1 MSASE
6 FAARL
11 LENDGEGFAP
21 ATDPV
26 DNVAAAADD
35 KDKED
40 AKLRT
45 LQKQILDMVQ
55 NAQTVDGL
63 LRDLQRLVNDRGLP
77 AIEPELATAAESV
90 GAYSF
95 ASQISENA
103 RGFRSPAGRDPAAEF
118 AAAILD

>member
-63 LRDLQRLVNDRGLP
+63 LRDLQRLVNDKGLP
-77 AIEPELATAAESV
+77 TIEPELAAAAESLDPYV
-90 GAYSF
+90 F
-95 ASQISENA
+95 AASICEDA
-103 RGFRSPAGRDPAAEF
+103 RGFRRPSGRDSAAAF
-118 AAAILD
+118 AAALLD